1 VFTASLYSL
10 VIIVHVACGALLIG
24 SGLSGSLIR
33 ARMKAAQSGR
43 ELGLWLDFGRQISAG
58 NPVFGLTLLATGI
71 YMGSTGWW
79 SDAWFAVATTLWLVD
94 LTMAVGVIKQSG
106 KTLGM
111 ALGKARGVLTAG
123 VVRVRDARAWDVA
136 AAVLR
141 GNNLAMLYL
150 MFVKPGLVEAIAVV
164 VLAQALSFGA
174 YAIESRR
181 QSAAPVPAPAVGV

>member
-1 VFTASLYSL
+1 
-10 VIIVHVACGALLIG
+10 
-24 SGLSGSLIR
+24 
-33 ARMKAAQSGR
+33 MKAAQSGR

-58 NPVFGLTLLATGI
+58 NPVFGVTLLATGI

-79 SDAWFAVATTLWLVD
+79 SDAWFAVAATLWLVD

-150 MFVKPGLVEAIAVV
+150 MFVKPGVVEAIAVV